1 MISNQFDWVPFYK
14 ELAQKLLAFK
24 NNRSE
29 LVSDVKKIYE
39 NTGIQMPTLDKDNTL
54 VDMDP
59 FTFFGLFNKSMMKES
74 NRIAILTSIASLFN
88 VKSSVPTSFDSV
100 PVLNNQNATFYHFLG
115 ERTDSDIDNL
125 WNLFESALR
134 YSRDQSAENQAVVSK
149 YFDMAINKKGNGNS
163 KITMGLYWIAPETF
177 MNLDSRN
184 EWFIYTSGKIPA
196 DVVAGL
202 PKVISKIN
210 SKTYFEIVEKMK
222 AYLQSSRSSLKDFK
236 ELSFEA
242 WHYSEEYNKKEKEK
256 KQGQTQRDSK
266 GAGLADADVDTI
278 HYWLYAPGT
287 NASKWDEYY
296 KAGIMAIGWGQI
308 GDLSVFTSKDEM
320 KCKMKEC
327 IDPSKPYRNAAYATW
342 QFANEMKPGDVVFV
356 KKGLHQIIGRGIV
369 TSDYQYDDSIE
380 DEYKNIRQ
388 VNWTDKG
395 QWTHPGQ
402 AVMKTLTDI
411 TQYTEYVEK
420 LRALF
425 ANDED
430 DITEEDAEE
439 GKKYPIYNKTE
450 FLEEVFMDAN
460 SYDTLVGL
468 LKFKMN
474 VILQGAP
481 GVGKTFLAKR
491 LAYSMIGEKNPNRV
505 MMVQFHQSYSY
516 EDFIEGF
523 RPSEKGMSFD
533 IKKGAFYKFCKTAQD
548 DMDHD
553 YFFIID
559 EINRGNI
566 SKIFGELFML
576 IEKDKRGNELQL
588 LYSNEK
594 FSVPRNVYIIGM
606 MNTAD
611 RSLAILDYALRRRF
625 AFFDMKPGFNTEG
638 FRKYQEG
645 LDSRKFDKLINCVE
659 RLNDVIASDDSLGEG
674 FCIGHSYFSELKT
687 VDDATLTNIVE
698 YELIPL
704 LKEYW
709 FDQPDH
715 VSEWS
720 ENLKRAIE

>member
-1 MISNQFDWVPFYK
+1 
-14 ELAQKLLAFK
+14 
-24 NNRSE
+24 
-29 LVSDVKKIYE
+29 
-39 NTGIQMPTLDKDNTL
+39 
-54 VDMDP
+54 
-59 FTFFGLFNKSMMKES
+59 
-74 NRIAILTSIASLFN
+74 
-88 VKSSVPTSFDSV
+88 
-100 PVLNNQNATFYHFLG
+100 
-115 ERTDSDIDNL
+115 
-125 WNLFESALR
+125 
-134 YSRDQSAENQAVVSK
+134 
-149 YFDMAINKKGNGNS
+149 MAINKKGNGNS

-242 WHYSEEYNKKEKEK
+242 WRYSEEYNKKEKEK

-491 LAYSMIGEKNPNRV
+491 LDNM
-505 MMVQFHQSYSY
+505 
-516 EDFIEGF
+516 
-523 RPSEKGMSFD
+523 
-533 IKKGAFYKFCKTAQD
+533 
-548 DMDHD
+548 
-553 YFFIID
+553 
-559 EINRGNI
+559 
-566 SKIFGELFML
+566 
-576 IEKDKRGNELQL
+576 
-588 LYSNEK
+588 
-594 FSVPRNVYIIGM
+594 
-606 MNTAD
+606 
-611 RSLAILDYALRRRF
+611 
-625 AFFDMKPGFNTEG
+625 
-638 FRKYQEG
+638 
-645 LDSRKFDKLINCVE
+645 
-659 RLNDVIASDDSLGEG
+659 
-674 FCIGHSYFSELKT
+674 
-687 VDDATLTNIVE
+687 
-698 YELIPL
+698 
-704 LKEYW
+704 
-709 FDQPDH
+709 
-715 VSEWS
+715 
-720 ENLKRAIE
+720 